1 MFAIANLFDL
11 FRCGFCWSLG
21 GVEVAGF
28 VLGVAELSTDWSKHR
43 LLEMDSP
50 QGHNGHSHQSHH
62 GLS

>member
-1 MFAIANLFDL
+1 M
-11 FRCGFCWSLG
+11 
-21 GVEVAGF
+21 EVAGF